1 MPRPIFLSRLSR
13 EILLSYSISVKF
25 TRRLL
30 LVAIALISAS
40 ICRAQAGPRPED
52 ATTAVVSAFK
62 MHDIVMLGEIHG
74 NKQLYE
80 WLGKLVATP
89 EFADQ
94 VDDIVM
100 EFGNS
105 LYQKSVDEYV
115 SGKDVP
121 FEKVEKAW
129 LNTVGSIGP
138 PSPVTASLY
147 KAVRDANMKRRGK
160 HQMRILC
167 GDPYID
173 WDKVKDMRDVGPYL
187 GHRDDW
193 YAQVVKDEVL
203 ARHHR
208 ALLIMGSMHFL
219 RNYQVGPLKATIE
232 PELRQAG
239 AKTYLILAGTNTPT
253 DYDHPDHRF
262 DRWKP
267 PVIVPATGWVGELA
281 ARPLMSGGQ
290 DDLVINITDE
300 SGKQIQKPSF
310 MEPKLKDGAD
320 AFLYLGPR
328 ETLTAVNM
336 TRAQLEG
343 TAYGNEIE
351 RRLKIEMA
359 NAKIPLSDILPE
371 KEEGPQFPPPSPENA
386 TANVP
391 LGTTPG
397 PIAPHI
403 SASAPSPAPAA
414 AKPKPKRTP
423 LPEPP
428 LPPRPPSQ

>member
-1 MPRPIFLSRLSR
+1 
-13 EILLSYSISVKF
+13 
-25 TRRLL
+25 
-30 LVAIALISAS
+30 
-40 ICRAQAGPRPED
+40 
-52 ATTAVVSAFK
+52 
-62 MHDIVMLGEIHG
+62 
-74 NKQLYE
+74 
-80 WLGKLVATP
+80 
-89 EFADQ
+89 
-94 VDDIVM
+94 M

-121 FEKVEKAW
+121 LEKVEKAW
-129 LNTVGSIGP
+129 LNTVGALGP

-187 GHRDDW
+187 SHRDDW

-219 RNYQVGPLKATIE
+219 RNYQVGPMKATIE

-239 AKTYLILAGTNTPT
+239 AKTWLILAGTNTPT

-262 DRWKP
+262 DGWKP
-267 PVIVPATGWVGELA
+267 PVIIPATGWVGELA
-281 ARPLMSGGQ
+281 AQPLMEGGQ
-290 DDLVINITDE
+290 DDMVINMKDE

-310 MEPKLKDGAD
+310 LEPKLKDGAD
-320 AFLYLGPR
+320 ALLYLGPR
-328 ETLTAVNM
+328 ETLTVVNM

-343 TAYGNEIE
+343 TAYGKEIE

-359 NAKIPLSDILPE
+359 NAQIPLSDVLSE
-371 KEEGPQFPPPSPENA
+371 KEEEHQFPPPSPGNA

-391 LGTTPG
+391 LGGTH
-397 PIAPHI
+397 APAANNTL
-403 SASAPSPAPAA
+403 SPSPALAA
-414 AKPKPKRTP
+414 APPKPKRMP
-423 LPEPP
+423 PP
-428 LPPRPPSQ
+428 LPQRPPSQ

>member
-1 MPRPIFLSRLSR
+1 M
-13 EILLSYSISVKF
+13 KF
-25 TRRLL
+25 KSLL
-30 LVAIALISAS
+30 LLAAITLISAS
-40 ICRAQAGPRPED
+40 VCRAQTHPTPGDPKPED
-52 ATTAVVSAFK
+52 ATIAVVRAFK
-62 MHDIVMLGEIHG
+62 THDIVMLGEFHG

-80 WLGKLVATP
+80 WLRKLVATP
-89 EFADQ
+89 EFADH

-129 LNTVGSIGP
+129 RNTVGALGP

-147 KAVRDANMKRRGK
+147 KAVRDANMQRRGK
-160 HQMRILC
+160 HQMRVLC

-173 WDKVKDMRDVGPYL
+173 WDNVKEARDVGPYL
-187 GHRDDW
+187 SHRDDW
-193 YAQVVKDEVL
+193 YAQVAKDEVL

-219 RNYQVGPLKATIE
+219 RNYQVGPMKATIE

-239 AKTYLILAGTNTPT
+239 AKTWLILAGTNTPT
-253 DYDHPDHRF
+253 DYDHPDHRL
-262 DRWKP
+262 DGWKP
-267 PVIVPATGWVGELA
+267 PVIVSATGWVGELA
-281 ARPLMSGGQ
+281 ARPLTEGGQ
-290 DDLVINITDE
+290 DDLVINMKDE
-300 SGKQIQKPSF
+300 SGNQIKKPSF

-328 ETLTAVNM
+328 ETLTVVNM

-343 TAYGNEIE
+343 TAYGKEIE

-359 NAKIPLSDILPE
+359 NATIPLSDVFSE
-371 KEEGPQFPPPSPENA
+371 KEEEPQFPPPSPGNA

-391 LGTTPG
+391 LGATPPPSPGNAIGNVPLGATPG
-397 PIAPHI
+397 PAANNTL
-403 SASAPSPAPAA
+403 SPSPAPAVVP
-414 AKPKPKRTP
+414 PKPKRTP
-423 LPEPP
+423 PP